1 MTIDTDDFDPV
12 DVDVEVA
19 EALEKHMA
27 QLRDLEAYWPYST
40 TAVIDCFFD
49 QATRA
54 THAELWLA
62 ACTTFLNGIETS
74 LRVTLELMESQAH
87 SQPAA
92 TLVDLSDMATLSNA
106 LMRRAHMAGMPVTL
120 LAFPEEQDLLTKI
133 AEGAPK
139 RPYAEIVRVHHNLC
153 HGNILEHIITVSD
166 DLGEP
171 VRLFTPECMRV
182 LAETMSAISKQWV
195 AGMHQYWRDNNLS
208 MP

>member
-139 RPYAEIVRVHHNLC
+139 RPYAEIVRVRHNLC
-153 HGNILEHIITVSD
+153 HGNILEHIITV
-166 DLGEP
+166 
-171 VRLFTPECMRV
+171 
-182 LAETMSAISKQWV
+182 
-195 AGMHQYWRDNNLS
+195 
-208 MP
+208 

>member
-1 MTIDTDDFDPV
+1 
-12 DVDVEVA
+12 
-19 EALEKHMA
+19 
-27 QLRDLEAYWPYST
+27 
-40 TAVIDCFFD
+40 
-49 QATRA
+49 
-54 THAELWLA
+54 
-62 ACTTFLNGIETS
+62 
-74 LRVTLELMESQAH
+74 MESQAH

-139 RPYAEIVRVHHNLC
+139 RPYAEIVRVRHNLC

-182 LAETMSAISKQWV
+182 LAETMSAISKQC
-195 AGMHQYWRDNNLS
+195 

>member
-1 MTIDTDDFDPV
+1 MVIDTDGYDPV
-12 DVDVEVA
+12 DT
-19 EALEKHMA
+19 EAFERYQA
-27 QLRDLEAYWPYST
+27 QLRELEAYWPYRT
-40 TAVIDCFFD
+40 TAAIDWFFD

-54 THAELWLA
+54 IHGELWLA

-74 LRVTLELMESQAH
+74 LRVTMKLRASQAYP
-87 SQPAA
+87 QTP
-92 TLVDLSDMATLSNA
+92 TPLVDLSDMATLSNA
-106 LMRRAHMAGMPVTL
+106 LLRRAHQAVMPVTL
-120 LAFPEEQDLLTKI
+120 LAFPDESDLLAKI
-133 AEGAPK
+133 EDGAPK
-139 RPYAEIVRVHHNLC
+139 LPYAEIVRVRHNLC

-195 AGMHQYWRDNNLS
+195 AGLHQYWRDNNLS